1 MAQVTLTVVVDDSQV
16 NALQQKVSQINGT
29 RINLHTGNVSQEV
42 RDVSGNLSKIERVFD
57 KDGNLVKGVDQFQ
70 SGVAETVT
78 VTQKL
83 SKETGGLE
91 TVSTK
96 YVRNIAKEQKVAQQE
111 TEQETENIKEQ
122 GRQTEQLHKKSL
134 TSFMG
139 RVLVYRA
146 LYAAISTVTNAF
158 KTAINTIHKVDDE
171 MVTVRKVTGFTAEQM
186 ESIQEQAFKTATKYG
201 SSADE
206 YLSGVAAFARAGYK
220 ELAADLAELS
230 TKTQIV
236 GDTTAD
242 VANQFLLS
250 VDAAYKYKGSVE
262 ALSRVLDG
270 ANELDNKYAT
280 SIEKIAEGMGIVAP
294 VAAQMHVG
302 VDELAASIGTI
313 TAVTQRSGTEAAR
326 ALRAIFLNIVGDTKT
341 EIEEGVT
348 WTTGEIAGLKDVI
361 RQYASEAY
369 KAAEA
374 TGAVIDPM
382 EAIRGLAKS
391 MEEGVLTEQK
401 LMEMVSDIGG
411 KLRTSQL
418 LAIIQNWDMYE
429 SMLQDYRNAYGSA
442 DKEIENAMDSWTRKA
457 NVLKN
462 TWTEFVQ
469 RTINAEGMKNFLDIL
484 TAVVARLDTIP
495 GVLARLTLL
504 IVGLKLPSIIS
515 AVQRIGTSI
524 KTMNAGLES
533 TSIILI
539 AISIAWS
546 AISYAINDYKIKTDK
561 AIQAQKEALS
571 TSKES
576 ISANLD
582 RIAGLEELRQKYL
595 LIIDST
601 MTEQEKDQSLT
612 SIKQE
617 LIDTYGLEEDA
628 LAGVNKERE
637 KGLGLIDAETQKEV
651 ERALAEGAAAYNAAQ
666 RAIGNRNR
674 ARRNEIFGGSGEASM
689 AQTYGDILAQYGAEG
704 TDYFVG
710 TGASTANKYAS
721 LEIAGDMDQQ
731 IAFLEKVIN
740 GIQKKILRGEAT
752 NAEQSLL
759 EIASRELQELFAV
772 INENQPVIDS
782 YNELL
787 ARNELYQRGFSN
799 ATIQSKDDL
808 EAYKNQLRETYDG
821 DEAILEIMLR
831 LIDEAYPQFT
841 DATEK
846 ETAATKEETAELYA
860 NQKAL
865 DANASATDRAAAAK
879 KDAEAAAS
887 RFAKVMFDETGAIT
901 LAARAAL
908 EADSNLAGLVKSELE
923 AELAA
928 KQANYSALIA
938 QLATIGN
945 AAGYAAQQLYSM
957 FQAAAGESPV
967 GNLASGGAL
976 GATLGAFG
984 GNSVQALLYA
994 KQNEIQQLMAQIS
1007 GVGVYAGGSSSGG
1020 HSGGGSGGSHS
1031 SSSASTEDKKLTA
1044 LKNRITLLKSELSLM
1059 KERGDS
1065 EEDLIAKMRE
1075 IQNALH
1081 AQAEYLR
1088 SIKGDQAEINGL
1100 SEEWWSLENQITQ
1113 EKEKQAKAI
1122 QDALD
1127 AQLALNNAMNDRS
1140 VRYYNAETGQ
1150 WEWGANQENVNS
1162 AYEALQ
1168 NAIEAAGFGSMD
1180 EWAMYYATQQA
1191 LSGGGTKGLP
1201 FSGSGLRGIGA
1212 GSPIT
1217 RGGVNNSY
1225 VGGTNN
1231 YGNTYQIGN
1240 LTFSEQQ
1247 AKTIT
1252 LYDLA
1257 QISRNLS
1264 LYNSVY

>member
-220 ELAADLAELS
+220 ELASDLAELS

-469 RTINAEGMKNFLDIL
+469 RTINAKGMKNFLDFL
-484 TAVVARLDTIP
+484 THIVERLDSIPGVMARITLAVVA
-495 GVLARLTLL
+495 
-504 IVGLKLPSIIS
+504 LKLPNIVNSLKRM
-515 AVQRIGTSI
+515 VTSI
-524 KTMNAGLES
+524 KEMGAGLS
-533 TSIILI
+533 SVSIILLAVAAAWTVVSKI
-539 AISIAWS
+539 TEDNRIRHEKAVQAIYDQADAAKESSNNILSLYANFNS
-546 AISYAINDYKIKTDK
+546 AKEGSDALTESTK
-561 AIQAQKEALS
+561 ALAEALG
-571 TSKES
+571 TD
-576 ISANLD
+576 IP
-582 RIAGLEELRQKYL
+582 
-595 LIIDST
+595 
-601 MTEQEKDQSLT
+601 
-612 SIKQE
+612 
-617 LIDTYGLEEDA
+617 
-628 LAGVNKERE
+628 
-637 KGLGLIDAETQKEV
+637 
-651 ERALAEGAAAYNAAQ
+651 EGAAAASAALAQLTRENLQQTINKLNTAYLTAQNEFVDAYQPSVFEGVNPNILNVLNGHKDANLPPEVQEIVNSAFSDLPAGMTWKNTLEYDISTVENATNFRKAMEALNDELDAYMAKSGDSGILDSTFYETLQDYLNQTAEAYGKMNTAASDLNTEELKLKFLDLSSAIRIDSVDAYETLIDTIEQTQGLTDEQ
-666 RAIGNRNR
+666 RDALI
-674 ARRNEIFGGSGEASM
+674 AM
-689 AQTYGDILAQYGAEG
+689 AQEYYPAFANALAEAE
-704 TDYFVG
+704 
-710 TGASTANKYAS
+710 
-721 LEIAGDMDQQ
+721 
-731 IAFLEKVIN
+731 
-740 GIQKKILRGEAT
+740 
-752 NAEQSLL
+752 
-759 EIASRELQELFAV
+759 
-772 INENQPVIDS
+772 
-782 YNELL
+782 
-787 ARNELYQRGFSN
+787 N
-799 ATIQSKDDL
+799 ATKD
-808 EAYKNQLRETYDG
+808 E
-821 DEAILEIMLR
+821 
-831 LIDEAYPQFT
+831 T
-841 DATEK
+841 DAIKDETE
-846 ETAATKEETAELYA
+846 ALDA

-938 QLATIGN
+938 QLATVGN

-1075 IQNALH
+1075 IQDALH